1 MVGGRTYRL
10 FYIVL
15 CILFLIVNSAQRES
29 KELKKANE
37 QMQRSMEQMQRSME
51 EMKIENRQ
59 AINIGGE
66 MDQEIET

>member
-1 MVGGRTYRL
+1 MYS
-10 FYIVL
+10 
-15 CILFLIVNSAQRES
+15 FLIVNSAQREGRQ
-29 KELKKANE
+29 LKKANE
-37 QMQRSMEQMQRSME
+37 QMQRSLE

>member
-15 CILFLIVNSAQRES
+15 CILFLIVDSAARES
-29 KELKKANE
+29 KRLKKVNE
-37 QMQRSMEQMQRSME
+37 QLQRSLEDI
-51 EMKIENRQ
+51 KIENRH